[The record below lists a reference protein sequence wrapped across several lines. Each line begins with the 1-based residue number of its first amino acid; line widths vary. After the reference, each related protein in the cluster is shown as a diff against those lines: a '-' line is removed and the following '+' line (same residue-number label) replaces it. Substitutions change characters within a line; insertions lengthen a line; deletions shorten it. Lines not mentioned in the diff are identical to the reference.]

1 MSTNSTGLVADVTN
15 GVLNYAASPE
25 TTSTDKSK
33 NNELGKEAFLQLLV
47 CQMQNQD
54 PLEPST
60 DTEYVSQLAQF
71 SQLEQLQNLSSESE
85 KAQAL
90 TLVGKYA
97 IFEITDSN
105 GKTTYPEGVI
115 DFVNM
120 AGGKIQLS
128 VNGTVYD
135 YTDLYT
141 VVNDSYY
148 IEQNIPRVETA
159 YDFKYN
165 AKAPED
171 MTFEVDYGKNEYK
184 ASDVAV
190 VIGGQP
196 IDSSYLTQ
204 RDSKVTI
211 SKEAFA
217 DLPNGEYNASIV
229 FNNSLYTT
237 VNDKLTITVYN
248 STAGEE

>member
-1 MSTNSTGLVADVTN
+1 
-15 GVLNYAASPE
+15 
-25 TTSTDKSK
+25 
-33 NNELGKEAFLQLLV
+33 
-47 CQMQNQD
+47 
-54 PLEPST
+54 
-60 DTEYVSQLAQF
+60 
-71 SQLEQLQNLSSESE
+71 
-85 KAQAL
+85 
-90 TLVGKYA
+90 
-97 IFEITDSN
+97 
-105 GKTTYPEGVI
+105 
-115 DFVNM
+115 
-120 AGGKIQLS
+120 
-128 VNGTVYD
+128 
-135 YTDLYT
+135 
-141 VVNDSYY
+141 
-148 IEQNIPRVETA
+148 
-159 YDFKYN
+159 
-165 AKAPED
+165 